1 MSEDKGTTFKVG
13 KRNGRLIVLVID
25 TRKMIKVGIL
35 NGNKFTCVLDFS
47 EKIPPLFNK
56 HKLPTLEWCILH

>member
-1 MSEDKGTTFKVG
+1 MSEDKDTTFKVG

-35 NGNKFTCVLDFS
+35 NETNL
-47 EKIPPLFNK
+47 LAY
-56 HKLPTLEWCILH
+56 WILVRKYHLYLINISFPH